1 MGAKRGRVNE
11 RTGDGDWNCQTA
23 SQPASQPASQRERQS
38 DTISPPLSRLR
49 WGQTQTA
56 SGKKD
61 ESQSTLPAIRVSLS
75 LSLPLEKSEVNELH
89 SADVLYPS
97 SDQCSGECHKCTICQ
112 LWRIIKC
119 SPLHSLRDFVISFTS
134 VHSKKEKAEES
145 EIKTAVSTR
154 RPIQQTERKRGRT
167 TDGWTAVSDAS

>member
-1 MGAKRGRVNE
+1 MRWGGRKKRSSE
-11 RTGDGDWNCQTA
+11 RTNGRRRLELPN
-23 SQPASQPASQRERQS
+23 SQPASQPASESDSRTPFLLLSLVSGGAKRKRPPEKKTNHNRPCRQF
-38 DTISPPLSRLR
+38 
-49 WGQTQTA
+49 
-56 SGKKD
+56 
-61 ESQSTLPAIRVSLS
+61 ESLS

-134 VHSKKEKAEES
+134 VH
-145 EIKTAVSTR
+145 
-154 RPIQQTERKRGRT
+154 P
-167 TDGWTAVSDAS
+167 